1 MKVCVSTKECVDDV
15 LIERQGSLFIY
26 FNQTY
31 YCRNDSGFDVSFKAI
46 IDYYKGHM
54 ITPMTIL
61 RIANEIDDLLTL
73 HIHAQNVYEP
83 AQTKGM
89 RPHDWIILH
98 GTKRKIWKKLL
109 T

>member
-1 MKVCVSTKECVDDV
+1 MKVCVSTKELVVDD
-15 LIERQGSLFIY
+15 LIERQEKLFIY

-31 YCRNDSGFDVSFKAI
+31 YCRNDSGFDVSLKVI

-54 ITPMTIL
+54 ITPMKIL
-61 RIANEIDDLLTL
+61 RIAHEIDDLLTL
-73 HIHAQNVYEP
+73 HIHAQNVFEP
-83 AQTKGM
+83 DQTKGM

-98 GTKRKIWKKLL
+98 GIERKIWEKLL